1 MVATPMH
8 KYLFVCL
15 ILLGSLTASRADLT
29 LQQKADDG
37 KHVRDLT
44 TKIHGDK
51 MRLDVTRDTNTLNI
65 IIDMATRDSMT
76 LVPETKTY
84 VKRSGAE
91 LRAQAEARKKTA
103 GTNAPDMDTP
113 SAAAVDTGKAE
124 TIGGLD
130 TEIYTWAGGHNLK
143 ETLWVA
149 KDFPNYKLIQAELA
163 KVDAYNRA
171 GAHRNAQPEMSLLP
185 GMVVRMEIIADDQK
199 GTNTLVAA
207 TVEPLDAS
215 LFELPPDYTL
225 EKPLPR
231 PALKAPTTPTP

>member
-1 MVATPMH
+1 MVVTPVH
-8 KYLFVCL
+8 KYLFIFCV
-15 ILLGSLTASRADLT
+15 LLGPVVASRADLT

-51 MRLDVTRDTNTLNI
+51 MRLDVTRDTNTLSI
-65 IIDMATRDSMT
+65 IVDMDTRDSMT

-91 LRAQAEARKKTA
+91 LKRLAEARKKAA
-103 GTNAPDMDTP
+103 GTNAPDLDAP
-113 SAAAVDTGKAE
+113 SAPAVNTGKTE
-124 TIGGLD
+124 KIGGLD

-149 KDFPNYKLIQAELA
+149 KDFPDYKLIQAELA
-163 KVDAYNRA
+163 KIDGYNRA
-171 GAHRNAQPEMSLLP
+171 GAHRNAQPELSLLP

-199 GTNTLVAA
+199 GTNTIVSAKLD
-207 TVEPLDAS
+207 PLDAS

-225 EKPLPR
+225 EKPAPR